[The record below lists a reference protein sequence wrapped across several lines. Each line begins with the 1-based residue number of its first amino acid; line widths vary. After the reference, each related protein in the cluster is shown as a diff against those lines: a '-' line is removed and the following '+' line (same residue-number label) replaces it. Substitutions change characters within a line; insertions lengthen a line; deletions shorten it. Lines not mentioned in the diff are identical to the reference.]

1 MKRYRGEALGDAPS
15 LAVVTNDNL
24 GNFVIATPLMQMLRA
39 RHGGTLHYFGGSR
52 VAELAEA
59 SPLVDR
65 FFPLHG
71 CDPREAARTLSALD
85 FDLVV
90 NVEWT
95 AWAKCSSAL
104 LAGPE
109 TYVCGP
115 CLGPEGRSDLPFAD
129 DDRGRLWTDQEW
141 VASDVMARYPFLRSP
156 WIAEFFCRLAYLDG
170 DVPAYSLPMSDP
182 GPDLPDVWISATASL
197 PEKLWPLDKWLALL
211 DHLKAKGL
219 RVGLLGAKPQA
230 QAKYWQGGTDED
242 KLVAAGVEDY
252 RGAFTLPGVVGA
264 ISAASLVVT
273 LDNGIMHLACA
284 TRTPIVALFREGI
297 DRLWAPPVRGLVKIK
312 PPEGAPVSSLTID
325 EVTAALPAGP

>member
-1 MKRYRGEALGDAPS
+1 MKRYQGEALRAAPN

-39 RHGGTLHYFGGSR
+39 RHGGTLHYFGGIR
-52 VAELAEA
+52 VSELAEA

-65 FFPLHG
+65 FYPLHG
-71 CDPREAARTLSALD
+71 SDPRSSAQALSGME

-95 AWAKCSSAL
+95 TWAKCAAAL

-109 TYVCGP
+109 TAVCGP
-115 CLGPEGRSDLPFAD
+115 CLGPEGRADLPFPD
-129 DDRGRLWTDQEW
+129 DDRGRLWLDQEW
-141 VASDVMARYPFLRSP
+141 VSADVTARYPFLRST
-156 WIAEFFCRLAYLDG
+156 WIAEFFCRLAYADG
-170 DVPAYSLPMSDP
+170 DVPAYALPMIE
-182 GPDLPDVWISATASL
+182 PDGDVPDVWISATASL
-197 PEKLWPLDKWLALL
+197 PEKLWPLDKWLSLL
-211 DHLKAKGL
+211 ERLKSRGK

-242 KLVAAGVEDY
+242 RLVAAGVEDY

-264 ISAASLVVT
+264 ISKASLVVT

-284 TRTPIVALFREGI
+284 TNTPVAALFREGI
-297 DRLWAPPVRGLVKIK
+297 DRLWAPPVPGLRKIK
-312 PPEGAPVSSLTID
+312 PAEGRPVSDLTVED
-325 EVTAALPAGP
+325 VVAALSPEI